1 MIFLLA
7 CTAPEPGPEGPGACE
22 LASEAVGDTVCV
34 EEMSS
39 ALSWTA
45 LSEPVEV
52 TNQVRSI
59 KYLVPVDESQPVPT
73 AFVNTQRYAL
83 HYDFLRE
90 AFPEDYGLLQWD
102 DYVAM
107 IIDPARRAYFGGN
120 VTEYDVDGV
129 TRYGF
134 IVWDDPADETT
145 APTYDEVRFAWQSLQ
160 THFGL
165 GELAFVPSSP
175 AQEDNLLDWDPAF
188 TVFDDS
194 EITYEAYNPGT
205 AYGTVRFISLE
216 ELEAASDAGSFGWQ
230 DIVVLDAAPSDLA
243 RVVSGIVTGS
253 RQAALSHLNVRASSR
268 GSPNCFMA
276 EPWTKLAAWEGE
288 LVRFSCEA
296 EGYSV
301 AAASEADAEA
311 WWTEFRP
318 DPVDIAAPDLD
329 WTDPLGLLDVPTQSA
344 AERDTAYLRFGAKS
358 ANLATLYQR
367 IDSDY
372 QLDGLVIPFADY
384 DHFIK
389 ENTWSVGGDTL
400 SFADTLALWHE
411 DPEFLADAAVRSER
425 LASLHAAMLAA
436 DVPTLP
442 SIEAAIGE
450 VFPATTMVRVR
461 SSSNA
466 EDGLAFSGAG
476 LYDSASACLADASSG
491 GDSACDNHKDARPL
505 ADAVRTVW
513 ASLWNAGAWEER
525 AWYGVDQSR
534 VAMALLVNTQS
545 EDEEANIVAFTGN
558 ALADDTRWLVESQ
571 AGDLDVVSADP
582 GVTPERVLLS
592 MDGGEVAEIDRV
604 ADSSEVEEVLSDAQL
619 EAVGALLF
627 DVDSVMPYDGEP
639 ATGTFMWDTEQKV
652 LADGRLIIKQVR
664 PYQRE

>member
-1 MIFLLA
+1 MILLLA
-7 CTAPEPGPEGPGACE
+7 CTGTEPGPEGPGACE

-59 KYLVPVDESQPVPT
+59 KYLVPVDEGQPVPT
-73 AFVNTQRYAL
+73 AFVNTQRYEL

-107 IIDPARRAYFGGN
+107 IIDPSRRAYFGGN
-120 VTEYDVDGV
+120 ITEYDVDGV

-134 IVWDDPADETT
+134 IVWDDPADEAT
-145 APTYDEVRFAWQSLQ
+145 APTYEEVLFAWESLQ

-165 GELAFVPSSP
+165 GDLAFVPSSP

-194 EITYEAYNPGT
+194 DLTYEAYNPGT
-205 AYGTVRFISLE
+205 AYGTVRYVSLD

-230 DIVVLDAAPSDLA
+230 DIVVLDAAPSDLE

-268 GSPNCFMA
+268 GSPNCYIA

-296 EGYSV
+296 QGYSV
-301 AAASEADAEA
+301 AAASEHDAEA
-311 WWTEFRP
+311 WWSEFRP

-329 WTDPLGLLDVPTQSA
+329 WTEPLDLLDVPTRSA
-344 AERDTAYLRFGAKS
+344 AERDTAYLRFGAKG

-367 IDSDY
+367 IDMDY

-384 DHFIK
+384 DRFVH
-389 ENTWSVGGDTL
+389 ENTWTVDGATMN
-400 SFADTLALWHE
+400 FADTLAEWHQ

-425 LASLHAAMLAA
+425 LASLRAAMLAA

-450 VFPATTMVRVR
+450 VFPDTTMVRVR

-476 LYDSASACLADASSG
+476 LYDSASACLADEAAE
-491 GDSACDNHKDARPL
+491 GDSACDDDKDARPL

-558 ALADDTRWLVESQ
+558 ALADDARWLVESQ

-592 MDGGEVAEIDRV
+592 MDGAEVVEIDRV
-604 ADSSEVEEVLSDAQL
+604 ADSSEAEEVLSDAQL

-627 DVDSVMPYDGEP
+627 EVDALMPYDGEP

-652 LADGRLIIKQVR
+652 LGDGRLVIKQVR